1 MMLDCFQSEL
11 QHLHACMTINRISPA
26 ELAAKELPSSLNTE
40 HTAGII
46 CFEVFDYDYAQ
57 MLCTLGIPLLFV
69 DTPVMEM
76 RPPLQAD
83 RLYMENRIEIQN
95 MMAQMAQRGRKRIAF
110 AGDKEHCQS
119 FHERYLAYKDAA
131 EHFGMAT
138 DWPTCATQKAQPNY
152 SEYLYQSLRGCPT
165 MPDAFICANDFIAMD
180 LINALHRLGY
190 SVPDDIWICGFDD
203 SQEASYF
210 SPRLTSIH
218 IHGQI
223 MGYAAANLL
232 MTRIEEPSL
241 NYRTVYT
248 ETNLTCVNP
257 QEIERY
263 SMRDLWDKPWFSVLT
278 KLTYSAYLN
287 ILWLIC
293 SLPIFTIGAS
303 TTALF
308 YCTLKMAEDRD
319 EGLTRMFFRA
329 FRSNF
334 KPATKL
340 WLILLALGC
349 FLGVDGFVLSRL
361 WNTSA
366 FWTILTAPGDRCCR
380 AVRHCTALRIS
391 PAGTF

>member
-1 MMLDCFQSEL
+1 MSTKVTIQDIANELQLSRNTVSKAINNTGVLADATREKILRKAAEMGYKQFSYLPVFDGNSNAGDASILPVDKREIAILTTRFLNNSHFAAMMLDRFQSEL
-11 QHLHACMTINRISPA
+11 QHLHACMTIHRISPA

-40 HTAGII
+40 HTAGIV

-69 DTPVMEM
+69 DTPVTEM

-95 MMAQMAQRGRKRIAF
+95 MMAQMVQRGRKRIAF

-119 FHERYLAYKDAA
+119 FLERYRAYKDAA

-248 ETNLTCVNP
+248 ETNL
-257 QEIERY
+257 
-263 SMRDLWDKPWFSVLT
+263 
-278 KLTYSAYLN
+278 
-287 ILWLIC
+287 ILRE
-293 SLPIFTIGAS
+293 S
-303 TTALF
+303 T
-308 YCTLKMAEDRD
+308 
-319 EGLTRMFFRA
+319 
-329 FRSNF
+329 
-334 KPATKL
+334 
-340 WLILLALGC
+340 
-349 FLGVDGFVLSRL
+349 
-361 WNTSA
+361 
-366 FWTILTAPGDRCCR
+366 GD
-380 AVRHCTALRIS
+380 
-391 PAGTF
+391 

>member
-1 MMLDCFQSEL
+1 MMLDRFQSEL
-11 QHLHACMTINRISPA
+11 QHLHACMTIHRISPA

-69 DTPVMEM
+69 DTPVTEM

-138 DWPTCATQKAQPNY
+138 DWPTCATQKTQTNY

-165 MPDAFICANDFIAMD
+165 IPDAFICANDFIAMD

-248 ETNLTCVNP
+248 ETNL
-257 QEIERY
+257 
-263 SMRDLWDKPWFSVLT
+263 
-278 KLTYSAYLN
+278 
-287 ILWLIC
+287 ILRE
-293 SLPIFTIGAS
+293 S
-303 TTALF
+303 T
-308 YCTLKMAEDRD
+308 
-319 EGLTRMFFRA
+319 
-329 FRSNF
+329 
-334 KPATKL
+334 
-340 WLILLALGC
+340 
-349 FLGVDGFVLSRL
+349 
-361 WNTSA
+361 
-366 FWTILTAPGDRCCR
+366 GD
-380 AVRHCTALRIS
+380 
-391 PAGTF
+391 

>member
-1 MMLDCFQSEL
+1 MSTKVTIQDIANELQLSRNTVSKAINNTGVLADATREKILRKAAEMGYKQFSYLPIFDGNSNAGDASILPVDKREIAILTTRFLNNSHFAAMMLDRFQSEL
-11 QHLHACMTINRISPA
+11 QHLHACMTIHRISPA
-26 ELAAKELPSSLNTE
+26 
-40 HTAGII
+40 
-46 CFEVFDYDYAQ
+46 DYAR

-119 FHERYLAYKDAA
+119 FHERYRAYKDAA

-138 DWPTCATQKAQPNY
+138 DWPTCATQKTQPNY

-232 MTRIEEPSL
+232 ITRIEEPSL

-248 ETNLTCVNP
+248 ETNL
-257 QEIERY
+257 
-263 SMRDLWDKPWFSVLT
+263 
-278 KLTYSAYLN
+278 
-287 ILWLIC
+287 ILRE
-293 SLPIFTIGAS
+293 S
-303 TTALF
+303 T
-308 YCTLKMAEDRD
+308 
-319 EGLTRMFFRA
+319 
-329 FRSNF
+329 
-334 KPATKL
+334 
-340 WLILLALGC
+340 
-349 FLGVDGFVLSRL
+349 
-361 WNTSA
+361 
-366 FWTILTAPGDRCCR
+366 GD
-380 AVRHCTALRIS
+380 
-391 PAGTF
+391 

>member
-1 MMLDCFQSEL
+1 MMLDRFQSEL
-11 QHLHACMTINRISPA
+11 QHLHACMTIHRISPA

-138 DWPTCATQKAQPNY
+138 DWPTCATQKTQTNY

-248 ETNLTCVNP
+248 ETNL
-257 QEIERY
+257 
-263 SMRDLWDKPWFSVLT
+263 
-278 KLTYSAYLN
+278 
-287 ILWLIC
+287 ILRE
-293 SLPIFTIGAS
+293 S
-303 TTALF
+303 T
-308 YCTLKMAEDRD
+308 
-319 EGLTRMFFRA
+319 
-329 FRSNF
+329 
-334 KPATKL
+334 
-340 WLILLALGC
+340 
-349 FLGVDGFVLSRL
+349 
-361 WNTSA
+361 
-366 FWTILTAPGDRCCR
+366 GD
-380 AVRHCTALRIS
+380 
-391 PAGTF
+391 

>member
-1 MMLDCFQSEL
+1 
-11 QHLHACMTINRISPA
+11 
-26 ELAAKELPSSLNTE
+26 
-40 HTAGII
+40 
-46 CFEVFDYDYAQ
+46 
-57 MLCTLGIPLLFV
+57 
-69 DTPVMEM
+69 MEM

-119 FHERYLAYKDAA
+119 FHERYRAYKDAA

-248 ETNLTCVNP
+248 ETNL
-257 QEIERY
+257 
-263 SMRDLWDKPWFSVLT
+263 
-278 KLTYSAYLN
+278 
-287 ILWLIC
+287 ILRE
-293 SLPIFTIGAS
+293 S
-303 TTALF
+303 T
-308 YCTLKMAEDRD
+308 
-319 EGLTRMFFRA
+319 
-329 FRSNF
+329 
-334 KPATKL
+334 
-340 WLILLALGC
+340 
-349 FLGVDGFVLSRL
+349 
-361 WNTSA
+361 
-366 FWTILTAPGDRCCR
+366 GD
-380 AVRHCTALRIS
+380 
-391 PAGTF
+391 